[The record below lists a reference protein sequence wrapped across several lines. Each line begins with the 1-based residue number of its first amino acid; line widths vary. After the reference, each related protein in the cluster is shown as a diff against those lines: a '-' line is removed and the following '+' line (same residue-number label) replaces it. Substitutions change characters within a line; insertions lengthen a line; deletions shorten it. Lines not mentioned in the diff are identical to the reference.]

1 MDRVHE
7 IKDKYGLHGPG
18 PDVPPGHQFL
28 ATSTWRQTGLRER
41 LLCDVAADDYHLAS
55 AEKGAQFAELSV
67 AGTAAY
73 LKDFIEN
80 VAVDE

>member
-1 MDRVHE
+1 MA
-7 IKDKYGLHGPG
+7 L
-18 PDVPPGHQFL
+18 PPALEDSQAPL
-28 ATSTWRQTGLRER
+28 INY
-41 LLCDVAADDYHLAS
+41 DLAS

-80 VAVDE
+80 VAVDGHDEAD